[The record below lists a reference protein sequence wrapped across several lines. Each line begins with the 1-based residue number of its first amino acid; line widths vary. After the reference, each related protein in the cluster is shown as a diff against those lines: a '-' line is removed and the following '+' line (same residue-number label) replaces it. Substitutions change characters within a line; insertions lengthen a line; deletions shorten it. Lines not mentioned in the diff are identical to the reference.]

1 MTRNTEYHTN
11 DRKGTDP
18 AGAEESESG
27 SRRGFVLWVSN
38 SSRDRE
44 ATNPRS

>member
-18 AGAEESESG
+18 AG
-27 SRRGFVLWVSN
+27 V
-38 SSRDRE
+38 
-44 ATNPRS
+44 RSLSLAAGEGLSCG